1 MCRQVTL
8 RCQWTH
14 AWGPQICSDGGDS
27 LGDPEIQAWIR
38 GVTLVELLRELWGN
52 KKSLPIPSF
61 SSMNMHENYLGPIL
75 EILAG

>member
-1 MCRQVTL
+1 M
-8 RCQWTH
+8 
-14 AWGPQICSDGGDS
+14 
-27 LGDPEIQAWIR
+27 GDPEIQAWIR